1 MAMVAQKSLLKAGA
15 SVLALAGMLS
25 KLNSKFSEEGTKR
38 AKQGYER
45 AANTKKDN
53 KSIVAKKVN
62 PENTNESNIIHTTS
76 PIANEKPI
84 VSEQPTKQKFILS
97 EEGAYYPIKAD
108 NAKTNIPVDEDVKG
122 LIQVKQKNALRMGA
136 GRKSAN
142 EYQQALDKAKT
153 FVGGK
158 TDDVWNEIGLDPSIT
173 DKDIREAGYTKTDI
187 LNDFNLYVNRIDQW
201 SIDTNKKATEKNVEY
216 AVGDLD
222 DYVLAQQNN
231 EFGRAWSAFILDKK
245 HKEEADKQE
254 ELKFWDDKEEET
266 YNVWLQEQEL
276 TEEEKEA
283 QGIVF

>member
-1 MAMVAQKSLLKAGA
+1 MVAQKSLLKAGA
-15 SVLALAGMLS
+15 SVLALAGMIS
-25 KLNSKFSEEGTKR
+25 KLNSSFSEKGTKK

-45 AANTKKDN
+45 AANTKKEN
-53 KSIVAKKVN
+53 KSIIAKKIN

-76 PIANEKPI
+76 PIANEKPL

-97 EEGAYYPIKAD
+97 EEGAYFPIKTE
-108 NAKTNIPVDEDVKG
+108 NTKTNIPVDEDVKG

-158 TDDVWNEIGLDPSIT
+158 TDDIWNEIGLDPSIT

-201 SIDTNKKATEKNVEY
+201 SVEANRKATNKGVDY
-216 AVGDLD
+216 AVGELD

-231 EFGRAWSAFILDKK
+231 EFGKAWSAFILDKK
-245 HKEEADKQE
+245 HKEEANKQE
-254 ELKFWDDKEEET
+254 EVKFWDDKEEET
-266 YNVWLQEQEL
+266 YQVWNQEL
-276 TEEEKEA
+276 SEEEKLE

>member
-1 MAMVAQKSLLKAGA
+1 MVAQKSLLKAGA
-15 SVLALAGMLS
+15 SVLALAGMIS
-25 KLNSKFSEEGTKR
+25 KLNSSFSEKGTKK

-45 AANTKKDN
+45 AANTKKEN
-53 KSIVAKKVN
+53 KSIIAKKIN

-76 PIANEKPI
+76 PIANEKPL

-97 EEGAYYPIKAD
+97 EEGAYLPIKTE
-108 NAKTNIPVDEDVKG
+108 NTKTNIPVDEDVKG

-158 TDDVWNEIGLDPSIT
+158 TDDIWNEIGLDPSIT

-201 SIDTNKKATEKNVEY
+201 SVEANRKATNKGVDY
-216 AVGDLD
+216 AVGELD

-231 EFGRAWSAFILDKK
+231 EFGKAWSAFILDKK
-245 HKEEADKQE
+245 HKEEANKQE
-254 ELKFWDDKEEET
+254 EVKFWDDKEEET
-266 YNVWLQEQEL
+266 YQVWNQEL
-276 TEEEKEA
+276 SEEEKLE